1 MGSRNGEF
9 LREERGGR
17 DARDP
22 TTSARD
28 YVLCFWEEEE
38 DETVFWMPE
47 IDLPCLSRGLKPGEA
62 W

>member
-1 MGSRNGEF
+1 MGSRNGGF

-28 YVLCFWEEEE
+28 DVLCFWEEED
-38 DETVFWMPE
+38 DEMVFWMPE
-47 IDLPCLSRGLKPGEA
+47 ID
-62 W
+62 